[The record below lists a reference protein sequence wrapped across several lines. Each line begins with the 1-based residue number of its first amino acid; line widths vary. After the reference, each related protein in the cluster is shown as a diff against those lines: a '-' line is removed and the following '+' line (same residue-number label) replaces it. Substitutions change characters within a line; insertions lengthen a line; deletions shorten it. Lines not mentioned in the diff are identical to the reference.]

1 VKPFAVILI
10 AQETHECSQEIVL
23 GALVQ
28 PKAKGPKLEGKGRE
42 WGIGILAEGAASPSL
57 TS

>member
-1 VKPFAVILI
+1 VKTFAVILI

-42 WGIGILAEGAASPSL
+42 
-57 TS
+57 